1 MTDIDALLA
10 AMTIEDKAGQ
20 LNMLAWGAPLTG
32 SIAAGDATEAVREG
46 KVGSLF
52 NLVGAAQVERLQKVA
67 VEETRLKIPLM
78 FGYDVIHGQRTMFP
92 IPLAEAGA
100 FDPELWERTARAAAV
115 EAAEDGQDLTFAPML
130 DVSRDPRW
138 GRSCEGA
145 GEDAWVTSRFGEAK
159 TRGFQGRDVPLSTP
173 DSVAACAKH
182 FCGYGAVTAGR
193 EYAAGDVSMRTVREV
208 YLPPFEAALRAG
220 VATIM
225 PSLSSL
231 NGEPLTASRTFL
243 ADWLRV
249 RQGFEGVVISD
260 YGAIREL
267 MNHGVAGDEA
277 EAAAAAIKVGCDY
290 DMMGYIYVD
299 HLPEAVRRGLVSIAE
314 VDACVRRVLVLKQ
327 QLGLFEDP
335 YRRCRGTRSKRVT
348 EEHRALAREAARRSA
363 VLLTNAK
370 GLVPLVPGCQRIAVI
385 GPLADAT
392 REMVGPWAAAA
403 DPGEGVTVLAG
414 LHAAYPEA
422 RIDHQPG
429 VTIKD
434 GDTSGIAAAVTAA
447 KAADVVVLCVG
458 EAAAL
463 SGEATSRT
471 NLDLPGHQR
480 ALAEAVLD
488 AGTPVIA
495 IVFCG
500 RPPLVAWLAERA
512 DALLCAWF
520 LGNEA
525 GHALADLLSGRAV
538 PTGRLAMTWPRSMGQ
553 VPIFYGE
560 TPSGRPRNP
569 ADHYTSKYLD
579 SENTSLFPFGH
590 GLATTTFAVSHL
602 RADAEV
608 LAPGQ
613 HLAVTCNVVNTG
625 QRAGEAT
632 LFLFVRD
639 PVASV
644 TRPALELRGF
654 AKLVLEPAA
663 SGTAHFPIGIDDVAF
678 TGDGYTRVV
687 EPGAIDLLVGQS
699 ADHEGLLKVG
709 VMVEGGIA

>member
-1 MTDIDALLA
+1 MTDIDTLLA
-10 AMTIEDKAGQ
+10 TMTLEEKAGQ

-52 NLVGAAQVERLQKVA
+52 NLVGASQVERLQRVA

-100 FDPELWERTARAAAV
+100 FDPDLWERTARAAAI

-159 TRGFQGRDVPLSTP
+159 TRGFQGPDVSAP
-173 DSVAACAKH
+173 DAVAACAKH
-182 FCGYGAVTAGR
+182 FCGYGAVMAGR
-193 EYAAGDVSMRTVREV
+193 EYAAGDVSMRTIREV
-208 YLPPFEAALRAG
+208 YLPPFEAALRSG

-225 PSLSSL
+225 PSLSAL
-231 NGEPLTASRTFL
+231 NGEPLTASRSFL
-243 ADWLRV
+243 AGWLRA
-249 RQGFEGVVISD
+249 RQGFEGVIISD

-299 HLPEAVRRGLVSIAE
+299 HLPEAVRRGLVTPAE
-314 VDACVRRVLVLKQ
+314 VESCVRRVLVLKD

-335 YRRCRGTRSKRVT
+335 YRRCRGTRDERT
-348 EEHRALAREAARRSA
+348 RAAHRSLAREAARRSA

-370 GLVPLVPGCQRIAVI
+370 RLVPLAPGCQRIAVI

-403 DPGEGVTVLAG
+403 DPGAGVTVLAG
-414 LHAAYPEA
+414 LRNAYPEA
-422 RIDHQPG
+422 TIDHQAG
-429 VTIKD
+429 VAIKD
-434 GDTSGIAAAVTAA
+434 GDTSGIAAAVAA
-447 KAADVVVLCVG
+447 ARAAETVVLCLG
-458 EAAAL
+458 EAAYL

-471 NLDLPGHQR
+471 DLDLPGHQR

-488 AGTPVIA
+488 TGTPVIA

-500 RPPLVAWLAERA
+500 RPPIIPWLAERA
-512 DALLCAWF
+512 QALVCAWF

-525 GHALADLLSGRAV
+525 GHALADLLSGRVA
-538 PTGRLAMTWPRSMGQ
+538 PSGRLAMTWPRSMGQ
-553 VPIFYGE
+553 VPIFFGE

-579 SENTSLFPFGH
+579 SENTPLFPFGH
-590 GLATTTFAVSHL
+590 GLATTTFALSDL
-602 RADAEV
+602 RVDTEV
-608 LAPGQ
+608 LAPGRQ
-613 HLAVTCNVVNTG
+613 LGVACTVANTG
-625 QRAGEAT
+625 PLAGEAT

-644 TRPALELRGF
+644 TRPALELRGM

-663 SGTAHFPIGIDDVAF
+663 SGMAHFAIGIDDVAY
-678 TGDGYTRVV
+678 TGEDFSRII
-687 EPGAIDLLVGQS
+687 EPGAINLLVGQS
-699 ADHEGLLKVG
+699 ADPDGLLKVRVRVESG
-709 VMVEGGIA
+709 VA